1 MSGINTANAAPARLL
16 NNSPPLTPNESALS
30 PLLAPDLTTCQK
42 LNGMSSA
49 TAQPGHG
56 LGIAGPGFYFSDK
69 SRAELIMARGGCETR
84 SRAEGSSCLGTMP
97 LVASRK
103 MMLGGSSQARL
114 SFASTASKPR
124 HWLWGWAAWIAS
136 VLVASTVLNMAGPLL
151 AVFSSSSTM
160 PATQVAAKAAEHTL
174 HRAVKRAGACAANG
188 VIASEYNVPLH
199 VGALLIILG
208 VSSLACATP
217 LLATRFPV
225 LRIPEPF
232 LFGVRHFGTGILLAT
247 AFVHLLPTAFA
258 SLNNDCLSSFW
269 TTKYPAI
276 PGAIALF
283 GIFFVAVIE
292 MVFSPV
298 RQFTPRPAAAA
309 PRDEQLGDGSAESKM
324 QTNLTHVTAVPA
336 GGGGLC
342 GGHAS
347 VVAAVARGQHPRP
360 VESSSSS
367 SISSSSR
374 DSSIAPAH
382 HLNNAMGEESQSRGL
397 TAEQLHKKSILQCIL
412 LEVGILFHSVFIGM
426 ALSVAVGSNF
436 VVLLIAIAFHQ
447 TFEGLAL
454 GARIASIAWPGK
466 TLQPWLMV
474 LAYGCTTPLGQAIGL
489 ATHSLYS
496 PDSEFGLILVG
507 TMNAVSSGLLVFAA
521 LIELLAEDFL
531 SDHSWATLRGR
542 RRVVA
547 CVLVL
552 MGAIC
557 MSLVG
562 AWA

>member
-1 MSGINTANAAPARLL
+1 
-16 NNSPPLTPNESALS
+16 
-30 PLLAPDLTTCQK
+30 
-42 LNGMSSA
+42 
-49 TAQPGHG
+49 
-56 LGIAGPGFYFSDK
+56 
-69 SRAELIMARGGCETR
+69 MARGGCETR

-103 MMLGGSSQARL
+103 MMLGGNSQARL

-124 HWLWGWAAWIAS
+124 HWLWGWAAWITS
-136 VLVASTVLNMAGPLL
+136 VLVASTVLNTAGPLL

-160 PATQVAAKAAEHTL
+160 PATQVAAKVGHTL
-174 HRAVKRAGACAANG
+174 HRAAKRAGACAANG

-217 LLATRFPV
+217 LLAARFPV

-247 AFVHLLPTAFA
+247 AFVHLLPTAFT
-258 SLNNDCLSSFW
+258 SLNNGCLSSFW
-269 TTKYPAI
+269 TIEYPAM

-309 PRDEQLGDGSAESKM
+309 TAAPRDEQLGDGSAGSKT

-342 GGHAS
+342 VGHAG
-347 VVAAVARGQHPRP
+347 VVAAVARGQHPRA

-367 SISSSSR
+367 SSSSSSR

-382 HLNNAMGEESQSRGL
+382 HLNNEMGEESQSRGL
-397 TAEQLHKKSILQCIL
+397 TAEQQRKKSILQCML

-426 ALSVAVGSNF
+426 ALSVAVGSNL

-474 LAYGCTTPLGQAIGL
+474 MAYGCTTPLGQAIGL